1 MGPSMRRHP
10 PSLSTGSSKR
20 GRVAFICKS
29 QLSGIS
35 DTTTLIAPAI
45 DCPKNFEASGVP
57 SHYPLPTA
65 CLHIHLRKVDPQSQS
80 HYKGISSEDPSLDGI
95 GVALR
100 QGVDFCGWVMHCD
113 TYIFKDRLLKG
124 NRITARV
131 VPGSLSSFE

>member
-29 QLSGIS
+29 QLSSIS
-35 DTTTLIAPAI
+35 DITTLIAPAI
-45 DCPKNFEASGVP
+45 DCLKNFEASGVP

-65 CLHIHLRKVDPQSQS
+65 CLHIYLKKVDPQSQS
-80 HYKGISSEDPSLDGI
+80 HYKGISSENPSLDSI

-100 QGVDFCGWVMHCD
+100 QGVDFCRWVM
-113 TYIFKDRLLKG
+113 
-124 NRITARV
+124 
-131 VPGSLSSFE
+131 